1 MTALAPNRF
10 AVRLAACL
18 AISLG
23 APLAAQPTDFTT
35 PEGAAFIH
43 QQIKDVM
50 LGFSEQG
57 DSDYIYFTQLIS
69 WRCGVQE
76 IYYGFNDDLPVNRLP
91 LEPCNRDLANPN
103 VMKETGAGPYPL
115 FLIVP
120 KASVQQVKIRV
131 IYEDGQS
138 ASFVSERAKSLF

>member
-1 MTALAPNRF
+1 MRAL
-10 AVRLAACL
+10 VACL
-18 AISLG
+18 TIGLA

-43 QQIKDVM
+43 QQIKDAM
-50 LGFSEQG
+50 LGFTEQG

-76 IYYGFNDDLPVNRLP
+76 VHYGFNEDLPVNRLP
-91 LEPCNRDLANPN
+91 LEPCNRELANPN
-103 VMKETGAGPYPL
+103 TMKETGAGPYPL

-120 KASVQQVKIRV
+120 KGSVQQVKLRV

-138 ASFVSERAKSLF
+138 ASFLSERTKSLF